1 MLVFTIIFVGS
12 VIGVA
17 LLLNL
22 WRFMKGP
29 HMLDRVI
36 ALDTMYINA
45 IALIVILGIFMGS
58 PLYYESALLIAMLGF
73 VSTSAVCKFIL
84 RGDIIE

>member
-1 MLVFTIIFVGS
+1 MLKTFLLAASGI
-12 VIGVA
+12 IGVS

-22 WRFMKGP
+22 GRFMIGP
-29 HMLDRVI
+29 HLIDRVI
-36 ALDTMYINA
+36 ALDTMYINV

-58 PLYYESALLIAMLGF
+58 PLYYEGALFIAMLGF

-84 RGDIIE
+84 HGDIIE

>member
-1 MLVFTIIFVGS
+1 MLEVTILIVS
-12 VIGVA
+12 AAIGVS

-29 HMLDRVI
+29 HMLDRII

-45 IALIVILGIFMGS
+45 IALIVLLGIFMGS
-58 PLYYESALLIAMLGF
+58 PLYYEGALFIAMLGF

>member
-1 MLVFTIIFVGS
+1 MLNNVILVVSATIGLS
-12 VIGVA
+12 

-29 HMLDRVI
+29 HMLDRI
-36 ALDTMYINA
+36 TALDTMYINA
-45 IALIVILGIFMGS
+45 IALIVLLGIFMGS
-58 PLYYESALLIAMLGF
+58 PLYYEGALLIAMLGF

>member
-1 MLVFTIIFVGS
+1 MLSYAAIFVS
-12 VIGVA
+12 TLIGFS

-29 HMLDRVI
+29 HMLDRII

-45 IALIVILGIFMGS
+45 IALIILLGIFLETT
-58 PLYYESALLIAMLGF
+58 LYYEGALLIAMLGF

>member
-1 MLVFTIIFVGS
+1 MLENTILLVS
-12 VIGVA
+12 AMIGVS

-29 HMLDRVI
+29 HMLDRII

-45 IALIVILGIFMGS
+45 IALIVLLGIFMGS
-58 PLYYESALLIAMLGF
+58 PLYYEGALFIAMLGF
-73 VSTSAVCKFIL
+73 VSTSAVCKFML

>member
-1 MLVFTIIFVGS
+1 MLDTIILVVS
-12 VIGVA
+12 AMIGVS

-22 WRFMKGP
+22 WRFMIGP
-29 HMLDRVI
+29 HALDRII
-36 ALDTMYINA
+36 AIDTMYINA

-58 PLYYESALLIAMLGF
+58 PLYYEGALFIAMLGF
-73 VSTSAVCKFIL
+73 VSTSAVCKFIM

>member
-1 MLVFTIIFVGS
+1 MLNIVVMLVGAIV
-12 VIGVA
+12 GVA
-17 LLLNL
+17 LLLNM

-29 HMLDRVI
+29 HMLDRII

-45 IALIVILGIFMGS
+45 IALIVLLGLYMGS
-58 PLYYESALLIAMLGF
+58 PLYYEGALFIAMLGF
-73 VSTSAVCKFIL
+73 VSTSAVCKFLL

>member
-1 MLVFTIIFVGS
+1 MLNIISIFVS
-12 VIGVA
+12 SLIGIS
-17 LLLNL
+17 LLLNM

-29 HMLDRVI
+29 SMLDRVT

-45 IALIVILGIFMGS
+45 IALIILLGIFLDTT
-58 PLYYESALLIAMLGF
+58 LYYEGALLIAMLGF
-73 VSTSAVCKFIL
+73 VSTSAICKFVL

>member
-1 MLVFTIIFVGS
+1 MLTV
-12 VIGVA
+12 VILIVSGCIGLS

-29 HMLDRVI
+29 HMIDRII

-45 IALIVILGIFMGS
+45 IALIIMLGIFMGS
-58 PLYYESALLIAMLGF
+58 PLYYEGALLIAMLGF
-73 VSTSAVCKFIL
+73 VSTSAACKYIL

>member
-1 MLVFTIIFVGS
+1 MLDIIILTVTAI
-12 VIGVA
+12 IGLS

-29 HMLDRVI
+29 HMIDRII

-45 IALIVILGIFMGS
+45 IALIVILGIYMGS
-58 PLYYESALLIAMLGF
+58 PLYYEGALLIAMLGF
-73 VSTSAVCKFIL
+73 VSTSAACKYIL

>member
-1 MLVFTIIFVGS
+1 MLETTILIVS
-12 VIGVA
+12 AMIGLS

-29 HMLDRVI
+29 HIIDRII

-45 IALIVILGIFMGS
+45 IALIVLLGIFMGS
-58 PLYYESALLIAMLGF
+58 PLYYEGALFIAMLGF

>member
-1 MLVFTIIFVGS
+1 MLDIIMLIVTAI
-12 VIGVA
+12 IGIS

-29 HMLDRVI
+29 HMIDRII

-45 IALIVILGIFMGS
+45 IALIVILGIFMDS
-58 PLYYESALLIAMLGF
+58 PLYYEGALLIAMLGF
-73 VSTSAVCKFIL
+73 VSTSAACKYIL

>member
-1 MLVFTIIFVGS
+1 MLNTIILTVS
-12 VIGVA
+12 AMIGVS
-17 LLLNL
+17 LLLNM
-22 WRFMKGP
+22 WRFMIGP

-58 PLYYESALLIAMLGF
+58 PLYYDGALFIAMLGC

>member
-1 MLVFTIIFVGS
+1 MLVNTILIVTTG
-12 VIGVA
+12 IGLS
-17 LLLNL
+17 LLLNM

-29 HMLDRVI
+29 HMLDRI
-36 ALDTMYINA
+36 TALDSMYINA
-45 IALIVILGIFMGS
+45 IALIVILGIYMGS
-58 PLYYESALLIAMLGF
+58 PLYYEGALLIAMLGF

>member
-1 MLVFTIIFVGS
+1 MLIYVIFFVSTIIG
-12 VIGVA
+12 IA

-29 HMLDRVI
+29 HMLDRII

-45 IALIVILGIFMGS
+45 IALIILLGIFRGS
-58 PLYYESALLIAMLGF
+58 PLYYEGALLIAMLGF
-73 VSTSAVCKFIL
+73 VSTSAACKFIL

>member
-1 MLVFTIIFVGS
+1 MLETTILIVS
-12 VIGVA
+12 ALIGLS

-29 HMLDRVI
+29 HMLDRII

-45 IALIVILGIFMGS
+45 IALIVLLGIFMGS
-58 PLYYESALLIAMLGF
+58 PLYYEGALFIAMLGF

>member
-1 MLVFTIIFVGS
+1 MLENTILVVSSF
-12 VIGVA
+12 IGIS

-29 HMLDRVI
+29 HMLDRII

-45 IALIVILGIFMGS
+45 IALIVLLGIFMGS
-58 PLYYESALLIAMLGF
+58 PLYYEGALLIAMLGF
-73 VSTSAVCKFIL
+73 VSTSAACKFIL

>member
-1 MLVFTIIFVGS
+1 MLDIIIFAVS
-12 VIGVA
+12 AVIGVS

-22 WRFMKGP
+22 WRFMAGP

-45 IALIVILGIFMGS
+45 IALIVLLGIFMGS
-58 PLYYESALLIAMLGF
+58 ALYYEGALFIAMLGF
-73 VSTSAVCKFIL
+73 VSTSAVCKYIL

>member
-1 MLVFTIIFVGS
+1 MLEITILIVS
-12 VIGVA
+12 AAIGVS

-29 HMLDRVI
+29 HMLDRII

-45 IALIVILGIFMGS
+45 IALIVLLGIFMGS
-58 PLYYESALLIAMLGF
+58 PLYYEGALFIAMLGF
-73 VSTSAVCKFIL
+73 VSTSAVCIYIL

>member
-1 MLVFTIIFVGS
+1 MLEITLLIVS
-12 VIGVA
+12 AMIGLS

-29 HMLDRVI
+29 HMVDRII

-45 IALIVILGIFMGS
+45 IALIALLGIFMGS
-58 PLYYESALLIAMLGF
+58 SLYFEGALFIAMLGF
-73 VSTSAVCKFIL
+73 VSTSAVCKYLL

>member
-1 MLVFTIIFVGS
+1 MLENTILVVS
-12 VIGVA
+12 AVIGLS

-29 HMLDRVI
+29 HMLDRII

-45 IALIVILGIFMGS
+45 IALIVLLGIFMGS
-58 PLYYESALLIAMLGF
+58 PLYYESALFIAMLGF

>member
-1 MLVFTIIFVGS
+1 MLDVTILGVS
-12 VIGVA
+12 AAIGLS

-29 HMLDRVI
+29 HMLDRII

-45 IALIVILGIFMGS
+45 IALIVLLGIFMGS
-58 PLYYESALLIAMLGF
+58 PLYYEGALLIAMLGF

>member
-1 MLVFTIIFVGS
+1 MLDVSILIVS
-12 VIGVA
+12 SAIGIS

-29 HMLDRVI
+29 HMLDRIV
-36 ALDTMYINA
+36 ALDTMYVNA
-45 IALIVILGIFMGS
+45 IALIIILGIFMGS

-73 VSTSAVCKFIL
+73 VSTSAACKFIL

>member
-1 MLVFTIIFVGS
+1 MLNMVILTVS
-12 VIGVA
+12 AMIGVS

-22 WRFMKGP
+22 GRFMIGP

-58 PLYYESALLIAMLGF
+58 PLYFDGALFIAMLGF